1 MTTSRFGLPAPW
13 AAILLAGL
21 LALGGCEGDD
31 GDPGPAGADGS
42 DGISCWDLNENGVA
56 DPEEDTN
63 GDGVVDV
70 FDCQTPPPSIG
81 EPETLHAAYFA
92 DRPYEDGACL
102 NCHGKIGDEILTTG
116 HWKWE
121 GVAAGIEGFEG
132 DTYGKKQIINNFC
145 VAVPTNEGR
154 CSQCHIGY
162 DWKDDTYDFGNA
174 KLIDCFACHD
184 QTGTY
189 AKAPPAAGRPP
200 AELDLQAVAQSV
212 GENNGVPTRKAC
224 LFCHKNAGGGDNVK
238 HGDLSS
244 ALVDT
249 TREYDVHMATDGA
262 DASCVTCHDVERD
275 LDGNLLSHG
284 IGGMPYHS
292 VDEGEMRQCDDCH
305 SPTVHIGTSVE
316 GIFTSHERL
325 ACQVC
330 HIPAIA
336 RQIPTKVEWYW
347 SDAGQDIDPIPVDP
361 VTGKETYAKIK
372 GSFVWGLN
380 VRPALRFYDGK
391 WIKSIINENDNVAD
405 LPSETGADGVERVY
419 LGGPATDYTNPDAKI
434 YPFKRFIGDQPADA
448 VNGTILVPHL
458 FPGGGEGG
466 PNAYWKFFDWNLAL
480 QDGADRTGQPYSGE
494 FEFIDTVSY
503 WAVNHEIAPAA
514 DALGEG
520 GNCIDCHF
528 NDQIDWAGLG
538 WTADPVEGGT
548 RP

>member
-1 MTTSRFGLPAPW
+1 
-13 AAILLAGL
+13 LLAAAF
-21 LALGGCEGDD
+21 LALGGCDGDD
-31 GDPGPAGADGS
+31 GATGPAGADGS
-42 DGISCWDLNENGVA
+42 DGADGINCWDLNENGVA

-63 GDGVVDV
+63 GDGTIDV
-70 FDCQTPPPSIG
+70 FDCQTPPPSIAD
-81 EPETLHAAYFA
+81 PETLHAAYFA
-92 DRPYEDGACL
+92 DRPVEDGACL
-102 NCHGKIGDEILTTG
+102 TCHGKIGDEILTTG

-121 GVAAGIEGFEG
+121 GVVGGIEGFEG
-132 DTYGKKQIINNFC
+132 DIYGKKQIINNFC

-189 AKAPPAAGRPP
+189 SKAPPAAGRPP
-200 AELDLQAVAQSV
+200 ATVDLQAVAQSV

-224 LFCHKNAGGGDNVK
+224 LFCHQSAGGGDNVK

-244 ALVDT
+244 ALVAT
-249 TREYDVHMATDGA
+249 TREYDVHMGTDGG
-262 DASCVTCHDVERD
+262 DLDCVTCHDVDRD

-292 VDEGEMRQCDDCH
+292 LDEGVMRQCDDCH
-305 SPTVHIGTSVE
+305 SPNVHVGTSVE
-316 GIFTSHERL
+316 AIFTSHDRL

-336 RQIPTKVEWYW
+336 RQVGTKLEWYW
-347 SDAGQDIDPIPVDP
+347 SEAGQDIAPEDIPKDP
-361 VTGKETYAKIK
+361 VTGLDEYAKIK
-372 GSFVWGLN
+372 GRFVWGLN
-380 VRPALRFYDGK
+380 VRPTLRFYDGM
-391 WIKSIINENDNVAD
+391 WIKSIIGENDTVAD
-405 LPSETGADGVERVY
+405 LPQETGADGVDRVY
-419 LGGPATDYTNPDAKI
+419 LGGPAADYTNPEAKI
-434 YPFKRFIGDQPADA
+434 YPFKRLIGDQPADA
-448 VNGTILVPHL
+448 NNGTILVPHL
-458 FPGGGEGG
+458 FPGNGEGG
-466 PNAYWKFFDWNLAL
+466 DNAYWKFFDWNLAL
-480 QDGADRTGQPYSGE
+480 QDGADRTGQPYTGE
-494 FEFIDTVSY
+494 FEFVDTVSY

-514 DALGEG
+514 DALGQ
-520 GNCIDCHF
+520 GNNCGDCHF